1 MKYFKDQ
8 IMWYV
13 FERQGIHE
21 VHGIHEHTHCTL
33 DTEQYLNKDLF

>member
-8 IMWYV
+8 IMWSV

-21 VHGIHEHTHCTL
+21 THGVHGHTLHL
-33 DTEQYLNKDLF
+33 DTEQYLIKDLF